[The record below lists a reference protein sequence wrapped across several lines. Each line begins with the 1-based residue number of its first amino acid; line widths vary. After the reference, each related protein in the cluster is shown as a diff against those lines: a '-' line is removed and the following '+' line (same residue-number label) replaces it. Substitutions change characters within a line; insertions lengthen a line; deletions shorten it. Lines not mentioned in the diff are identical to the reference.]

1 MTHFSSVPA
10 VMKFLAQIVIGFLFL
25 LSLSQGV
32 VGLKGSITRHN
43 QRPSSSP
50 PLRAFPFGKTTNKTT
65 KVDPQKTVTIDGDYR
80 LAAGC
85 GVTAAL
91 ALSQQNLFAGVPLSA
106 LTALLAVQTGRVK
119 FVFDDEAMEVF
130 VKKNDE
136 ELASRENFAVGG
148 QNRWKYS
155 TFLKWS
161 FIPTKEF
168 PIFMYFTESQTDP
181 SKEGGQFHLFP
192 VIMNGGQLYDQLV
205 KRVGL
210 K

>member
-1 MTHFSSVPA
+1 MLFHQILTTILVLLLL
-10 VMKFLAQIVIGFLFL
+10 VAQPWAFGLQSG
-25 LSLSQGV
+25 SLTRSRRRSFPLKVLPSLGK
-32 VGLKGSITRHN
+32 VG
-43 QRPSSSP
+43 
-50 PLRAFPFGKTTNKTT
+50 NKTT
-65 KVDPQKTVTIDGDYR
+65 KMEPVTIDGDYR

-91 ALSQQNLFAGVPLSA
+91 ALSQQNLLAGVPLSA

-130 VKKNDE
+130 VKKNDG
-136 ELASRENFAVGG
+136 ELGSRENFAVGG
-148 QNRWKYS
+148 QNRWKYT
-155 TFLKWS
+155 TFLKWA
-161 FIPTKEF
+161 FIPSKEF

-181 SKEGGQFHLFP
+181 KKEGGQFHLFP

-205 KRVGL
+205 ERVGI

>member
-1 MTHFSSVPA
+1 MQFSSGDSSMCNGNWNNVKKMYKDQHSMDIMDGA
-10 VMKFLAQIVIGFLFL
+10 KVIVCKLKNNPLGYTSIAYPVDELRIPQWFKD
-25 LSLSQGV
+25 LS
-32 VGLKGSITRHN
+32 
-43 QRPSSSP
+43 
-50 PLRAFPFGKTTNKTT
+50 
-65 KVDPQKTVTIDGDYR
+65 
-80 LAAGC
+80 
-85 GVTAAL
+85 
-91 ALSQQNLFAGVPLSA
+91 
-106 LTALLAVQTGRVK
+106 
-119 FVFDDEAMEVF
+119 FDDEAMEVF